1 MQKKRSHEHASFDED
16 ANLGATTDIANQ
28 ESGASCDRKGS
39 DAPSSLL
46 DDDHCEASLIWKRCE
61 ASSYWTSARNL
72 ADIVAMVKRNDIP
85 EAQQG
90 VVIAALIQAAAI
102 DRQTLTRLHSNDNS
116 SNANHVLYRSAPH
129 GLKPAGFE

>member
-1 MQKKRSHEHASFDED
+1 MHKKRSHEHASFDND

-28 ESGASCDRKGS
+28 ESEAPLGRKGL
-39 DAPSSLL
+39 DAPSHFA
-46 DDDHCEASLIWKRCE
+46 DDDHCQASLICKRCE

-85 EAQQG
+85 DSQQG

-116 SNANHVLYRSAPH
+116 SNTNHVLYRSAPD
-129 GLKPAGFE
+129 GLKPADL

>member
-1 MQKKRSHEHASFDED
+1 MHKKRSHEHASLDKD
-16 ANLGATTDIANQ
+16 ANLAATTDIANEQ
-28 ESGASCDRKGS
+28 SEPSFGRKGF
-39 DAPSSLL
+39 DAPSQFE
-46 DDDHCEASLIWKRCE
+46 DDEHCQASLIWKRCE

-85 EAQQG
+85 ESQQG

-116 SNANHVLYRSAPH
+116 INTNHLLYRSAPH
-129 GLKPAGFE
+129 GLKPADS